1 MLRMVGGCSPRV
13 HLRGSWEQDKLFLK
27 HKNRSQNV
35 RAHSGCSCEKYL
47 SLCENVFPVPL
58 QSGKGLLHFPSS
70 EHSAASSPIS
80 SKPGAQLKLQ
90 VEPGESSDD
99 GRLHLGIRLLCP
111 FGLGQIIA
119 TWGKQKTILSVNVT
133 AENAQLGGF
142 LTESILTF
150 TAWHSFTHIGCC
162 LSCVS
167 QTDWSH
173 QVVATGAAE
182 IAGSCWGE
190 PEIYVITA
198 DKAVVQLLRSRK
210 WGNCKNSG
218 ATQSVSNSFGK
229 KIVSETI
236 LQMNNSDIGAYQHK
250 LAARRSTLQ
259 THHTVS

>member
-1 MLRMVGGCSPRV
+1 M
-13 HLRGSWEQDKLFLK
+13 H
-27 HKNRSQNV
+27 N
-35 RAHSGCSCEKYL
+35 
-47 SLCENVFPVPL
+47 
-58 QSGKGLLHFPSS
+58 
-70 EHSAASSPIS
+70 
-80 SKPGAQLKLQ
+80 
-90 VEPGESSDD
+90 
-99 GRLHLGIRLLCP
+99 LGD
-111 FGLGQIIA
+111 
-119 TWGKQKTILSVNVT
+119 
-133 AENAQLGGF
+133 F